1 LGFDFLK
8 NNVKGGKMKKLKELY
23 EKLNAMLLRSMSFCR
38 SEKGQ
43 TLVEYALL
51 LVLIAIVVYI
61 MVKGVGLT
69 TNCVYSRV
77 NCALGGV

>member
-1 LGFDFLK
+1 
-8 NNVKGGKMKKLKELY
+8 MKKLKELY
-23 EKLNAMLLRSMSFCR
+23 EKLNETLLRGLSFCR
-38 SEKGQ
+38 TEKGQ

-61 MVKGVGLT
+61 MVRGVGST

-77 NCALGGV
+77 NSALGGV